1 MIMIALHIASFIRTA
16 DNVRSVIAY
25 LNRCI
30 TELKCEDSTKPYTRP
45 SVISKIENKE
55 GLDNFDE
62 ILKAS
67 DGKTCLKTSFSHHVN
82 QCPHQRMRRKRYYGE
97 FKASEAFLS
106 SKSFHSS

>member
-1 MIMIALHIASFIRTA
+1 MIMITLHNIASFIRTA

-30 TELKCEDSTKPYTRP
+30 TELKCEDSTKTFTRP

-62 ILKAS
+62 ILEAS
-67 DGKTCLKTSFSHHVN
+67 DGKTSFKACFSYYVN
-82 QCPHQRMRRKRYYGE
+82 QLPQQKM
-97 FKASEAFLS
+97 
-106 SKSFHSS
+106 